1 MPPSQGFDP
10 TKDEIGKPP
19 CGEEGLVLLSHELKQ
34 ILNLLKQLNPL
45 RHDMQQLLLVDVIE
59 LHELL
64 QRLQEL
70 LRRMCAVR
78 A

>member
-1 MPPSQGFDP
+1 LWQ
-10 TKDEIGKPP
+10 
-19 CGEEGLVLLSHELKQ
+19 EGLVLLSHKLKQ

-45 RHDMQQLLLVDVIE
+45 RYDMQQLLLVDVIK

-70 LRRMCAVR
+70 LRRV
-78 A
+78 